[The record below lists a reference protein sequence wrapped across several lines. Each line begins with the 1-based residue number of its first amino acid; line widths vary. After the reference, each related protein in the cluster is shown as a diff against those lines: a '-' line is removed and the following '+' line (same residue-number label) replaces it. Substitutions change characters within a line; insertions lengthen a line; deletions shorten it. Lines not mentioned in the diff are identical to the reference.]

1 MRKTK
6 RILAIMAA
14 VILLCINM
22 IPLTASAASVL
33 DAAGAV
39 VVYNSS
45 GSRIVSLSGAV
56 VSVGGKNAVF
66 TSSGITD
73 DYTCKFYF
81 PTLQE
86 TYDMTVV
93 TKDSYFRCYKLSD
106 SANVPALRYGTW
118 SGGKIYVLYYNED
131 SDSMASS
138 EVTIDKDFENGVVR
152 LNNMPSSLYSGCP
165 LIDGST
171 GDYIGMTLTFKDD
184 DNKYAAMTTYIAS
197 VIGVN
202 PVSTPQNEPTEDSED
217 DPERATEVTPEEDP
231 NDEPEDGG
239 SDTGSKSGS
248 GTTITITTAGILVAI
263 GVVLLLL
270 FLHSKNKSKE
280 EGNNMAI
287 GDNFAPLPGDAP
299 ARRLCIRGEG
309 GCFDG
314 RKFELDGSITIG
326 RQQERCNI
334 CYPIDAKGI
343 SGIHCQLRK
352 IGDQVELIDLGS
364 SYGTFVNGQMITPN
378 TAVML
383 NAGDRFWLASEK
395 NTFVVYR

>member
-33 DAAGAV
+33 DATGV
-39 VVYNSS
+39 VEIFDSS
-45 GSRIVSLSGAV
+45 GSMVAALPSAAVELGDIKAVFASTGIPDDVTCQFYSPSTKKSYNMSLYTADDYIRCYQLSADADIPLLKLGTY
-56 VSVGGKNAVF
+56 SGGKM
-66 TSSGITD
+66 
-73 DYTCKFYF
+73 Y
-81 PTLQE
+81 
-86 TYDMTVV
+86 VV
-93 TKDSYFRCYKLSD
+93 YYNSD
-106 SANVPALRYGTW
+106 SAGMTSA
-118 SGGKIYVLYYNED
+118 
-131 SDSMASS
+131 
-138 EVTIDKDFENGVVR
+138 EVEIDKDFQNGIVR
-152 LNNMPSSLYSGCP
+152 LKNVPSNLYSGCA
-165 LIDGST
+165 LLDGST
-171 GDYIGMTLTFKDD
+171 GEYIGMLITYTEDS
-184 DNKYAAMTTYIAS
+184 NKYAVLMDYYVTGDGKPDDTPEDTT
-197 VIGVN
+197 
-202 PVSTPQNEPTEDSED
+202 ED
-217 DPERATEVTPEEDP
+217 DPEDVPEDTPEDT
-231 NDEPEDGG
+231 PEDGG

-248 GTTITITTAGILVAI
+248 GITITITTAGILVAI

-309 GCFDG
+309 GYFDG